1 MHLLLLLMLMFDNL
15 PRHTLVRKKDG
26 GVFLIKC
33 KIEQYIAGNLEP
45 CYIGHQYLDKE
56 AIDYAP
62 GTCYID
68 SIDQI
73 INYESTSLEV
83 Q

>member
-1 MHLLLLLMLMFDNL
+1 MHLLLKPMYDDL
-15 PRHTLVRKKDG
+15 PRHTLIRKKDG
-26 GVFLIKC
+26 GIFLIKC
-33 KIEQYIAGNLEP
+33 KINQVHGNKLVP
-45 CYIGHQYLDKE
+45 CYIGHQYMDEE

>member
-1 MHLLLLLMLMFDNL
+1 MHLLLKLMYDDL

-26 GVFLIKC
+26 GIFLIKC
-33 KIEQYIAGNLEP
+33 KINQSFGNKPVP
-45 CYIGHQYLDKE
+45 CYIGHQYLDQQ

-68 SIDQI
+68 SIDHV
-73 INYESTSLEV
+73 INYESTPLEV